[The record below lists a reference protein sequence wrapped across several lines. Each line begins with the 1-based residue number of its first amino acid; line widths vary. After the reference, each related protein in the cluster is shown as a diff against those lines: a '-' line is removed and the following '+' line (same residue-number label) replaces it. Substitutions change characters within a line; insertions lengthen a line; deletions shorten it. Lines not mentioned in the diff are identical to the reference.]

1 MAKMEKM
8 AKMAKMVPKMVPKM
22 VAPLLPGKRK
32 KKRPAEAEMTMPKEK
47 KIKLSAFW
55 IMRLWKMPTIFVTL
69 CKICFIFADFS
80 GKVPEEREKGRGKD
94 ARKKAKRANLQ
105 KMGFNGWDIWL
116 CGVYCGNFDWSIR
129 GHSIYHMPT
138 LPH

>member
-1 MAKMEKM
+1 
-8 AKMAKMVPKMVPKM
+8 MVKKAKMVPKM
-22 VAPLLPGKRK
+22 VAPLLAGKRK
-32 KKRPAEAEMTMPKEK
+32 KKRAAEAEMTMVKEK
-47 KIKLSAFW
+47 KKKLSVFW

-69 CKICFIFADFS
+69 CKICFIFVDFS
-80 GKVPEEREKGRGKD
+80 GKVLEEREKGRGKD

-116 CGVYCGNFDWSIR
+116 RGVYCRNFDWSIR
-129 GHSIYHMPT
+129 GHSTYHMPM